1 MSVVGGGYDWWHSVL
16 NVDGR
21 SDVVFVDLQ
30 PTVYIV
36 FLGETL
42 IPFPGC
48 GGRLK
53 DRGVGGVPL
62 LLPGAW
68 EMR

>member
-1 MSVVGGGYDWWHSVL
+1 ML